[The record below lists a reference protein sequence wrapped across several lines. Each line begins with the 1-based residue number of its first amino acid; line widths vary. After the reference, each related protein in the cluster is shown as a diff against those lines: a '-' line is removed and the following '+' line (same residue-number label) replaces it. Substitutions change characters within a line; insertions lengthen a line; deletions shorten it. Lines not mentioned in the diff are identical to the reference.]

1 MESVFVVMGFLVRLG
16 IPLALTAVLV
26 WWLQKLDTRWQTQA
40 EQARRRTSPGMKPST
55 YTPLCWEVR
64 GCSPERRAEC
74 PAFARPDVPCW
85 QTFRD
90 KRGHLKE
97 VCLECLVFKQAPVP
111 APLPVTI
118 RR

>member
-16 IPLALTAVLV
+16 IPLALTAAVV
-26 WWLQKLDTRWQTQA
+26 WWLQKLDARWQMQA
-40 EQARRRTSPGMKPST
+40 EQARRQTRPGMKPGP
-55 YTPLCWEVR
+55 YTPPCWEVR
-64 GCSPERRAEC
+64 GCSPERRANC
-74 PAFARPDVPCW
+74 AAFAQPDVPCW

-97 VCLECLVFKQAPVP
+97 ACLECVVFQTAPI
-111 APLPVTI
+111 PVTI